1 LGTSEKRAGGKE
13 RLKLLKHEKLWLFIA
28 AVCVAAA
35 VSVTAAFKTPVG
47 AATVALA
54 PMTASAAPSADA
66 EQLIDINTATAQE
79 LDALPGVGEKLAAAI
94 IEYREKNGAFRD
106 VADIMNVPGIGAGK
120 YGKMKDRLTV
130 RGEAGAA

>member
-1 LGTSEKRAGGKE
+1 MGTSEKRAGGKE

-28 AVCVAAA
+28 AVCVAA
-35 VSVTAAFKTPVG
+35 FKTPVS